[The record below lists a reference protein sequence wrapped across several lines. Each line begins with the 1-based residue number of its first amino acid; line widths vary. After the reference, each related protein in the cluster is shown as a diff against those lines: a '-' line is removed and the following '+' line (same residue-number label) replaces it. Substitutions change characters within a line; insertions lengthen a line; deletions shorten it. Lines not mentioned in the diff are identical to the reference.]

1 MPLTARSGRHHVEAI
16 LREKNIS
23 YEPKNLDKIMIRF
36 KEMADNIEQVYDDV
50 LVMAVRGDKKIPDYY
65 KLISFKPWFDG
76 KGYAK
81 IQIAVERKKVTVT
94 ANGNG
99 MINATENAIN
109 KITGTSLTIMDYSS
123 RALTK
128 GGESKGI
135 ESITVRNNKYIVR
148 GVGISED
155 TVYGAAKA
163 LVDANNR
170 MRYVLKNK

>member
-1 MPLTARSGRHHVEAI
+1 
-16 LREKNIS
+16 
-23 YEPKNLDKIMIRF
+23 
-36 KEMADNIEQVYDDV
+36 
-50 LVMAVRGDKKIPDYY
+50 
-65 KLISFKPWFDG
+65 
-76 KGYAK
+76 
-81 IQIAVERKKVTVT
+81 
-94 ANGNG
+94 
-99 MINATENAIN
+99 
-109 KITGTSLTIMDYSS
+109 MDYSS